1 MSTLTGPHVVASE
14 RALASSRWTRTHEGL
29 LGSLRHA
36 IGAWNSFSAERKGLL
51 RARRRGMDASSTSTS
66 ARSRVV
72 RARRQSRA
80 LAARTNA
87 WLLKHGRPTV
97 PRNLS
102 AKERREVD
110 DCFELLDEDDSGTL
124 DPDELLKAFQML
136 GVSASKSH
144 VIRLMQQIDADGNGE
159 IDQQEFRAL
168 MAQQIGQSASEV
180 VASDAAGAK
189 EDVQDRAL
197 PLQTM
202 LLAFRRR
209 KTLQDFLRGGEARA
223 RLRIAMAVE
232 VDVCSSVN
240 SFA

>member
-1 MSTLTGPHVVASE
+1 ME
-14 RALASSRWTRTHEGL
+14 RSSLVRESGVEG
-29 LGSLRHA
+29 
-36 IGAWNSFSAERKGLL
+36 IGDVL
-51 RARRRGMDASSTSTS
+51 RACLCRMDASSSSSSTH
-66 ARSRVV
+66 
-72 RARRQSRA
+72 ARRVRGQRQSKA
-80 LAARTNA
+80 LAARTNV

-110 DCFELLDEDDSGTL
+110 DCFELLDADDSRTL
-124 DPDELLKAFQML
+124 DPDELLTAFQML
-136 GVSASKSH
+136 GVSASKAH
-144 VIRLMQQIDADGNGE
+144 VVRLMEQIDADGNGE
-159 IDQQEFRAL
+159 LDQQEFRAL
-168 MAQQIGQSASEV
+168 MAQQLGQSASEV
-180 VASDAAGAK
+180 VNSDAAGAK

-223 RLRIAMAVE
+223 RLRHAMHVE
-232 VDVCSSVN
+232 GDVRSSVN

>member
-1 MSTLTGPHVVASE
+1 
-14 RALASSRWTRTHEGL
+14 
-29 LGSLRHA
+29 
-36 IGAWNSFSAERKGLL
+36 
-51 RARRRGMDASSTSTS
+51 MDASSTSTS

-102 AKERREVD
+102 AKERREVAIA
-110 DCFELLDEDDSGTL
+110 FELFDEDDSGTL

-180 VASDAAGAK
+180 EEDAAG
-189 EDVQDRAL
+189 
-197 PLQTM
+197 
-202 LLAFRRR
+202 LLARRR
-209 KTLQDFLRGGEARA
+209 GARQA
-223 RLRIAMAVE
+223 AHRMAVE